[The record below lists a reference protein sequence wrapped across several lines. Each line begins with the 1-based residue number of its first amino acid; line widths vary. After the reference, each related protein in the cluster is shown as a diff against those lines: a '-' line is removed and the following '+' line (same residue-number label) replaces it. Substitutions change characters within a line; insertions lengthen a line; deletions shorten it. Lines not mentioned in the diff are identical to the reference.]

1 VVRNQS
7 MQFLLGNRNAEGK
20 VDRTQEFASLPSR
33 QRRCPKILVSTSHHV
48 RWTLFWQH
56 LLRGSL
62 SALAVVAVLMMASAV
77 RAHAQDELDADD
89 MLAPAL
95 CRFGVNVANQ
105 PVTEFDIASLR
116 IGWYI
121 DYRANASP
129 THPNGADYV
138 PIIRLAPAESNGRPS
153 YSYFPSGAALDAAI
167 AGNPGADWII
177 GNEPDRLY
185 YQDELV
191 PQVYAEAYHDMYYLI
206 KSKDPAARIFAGA
219 IVQPTPV
226 RLQYLDMVL
235 NTYADRYGEP
245 MPVDGWAIH
254 NFILNERSC
263 AHYGDAANKP
273 ADYAI
278 TATQPAYNGGLVC
291 WGADIP
297 PGVPAVEGLIIRIYE
312 PFYNPQTKQYSELPL
327 TADINLFAQ
336 QIVRFRQWMHD
347 RGYTNHPL
355 YLSEYGVL
363 LPERFGFTTSIVN
376 KFMTDTFDYL
386 LNTTD
391 IRLGYPADD
400 YRLVQ
405 RLSWYS
411 TADPG
416 FNGSLYTSLSNVPT
430 QPPFV
435 LSAMGANY
443 QGYTAPIL
451 ATTAI
456 SLTEFEI
463 IPGSILSTI
472 TPATV
477 TLRATVANAGNLVTP
492 TAVTVRFFDPDGVQI
507 GADQSVAVSGCGDTA
522 AATVT
527 WSGVQATDN
536 AKKVRAEMSGGGV
549 PSQSRQATVVIVSQ
563 QQFFPR
569 VGRGIP

>member
-1 VVRNQS
+1 MVRIKSVQS
-7 MQFLLGNRNAEGK
+7 GFE
-20 VDRTQEFASLPSR
+20 SR
-33 QRRCPKILVSTSHHV
+33 RSTPALTWRRLARSG
-48 RWTLFWQH
+48 LA
-56 LLRGSL
+56 GM
-62 SALAVVAVLMMASAV
+62 AVVVVLLAATV
-77 RAHAQDELDADD
+77 VQAHAQDNAEPADAP
-89 MLAPAL
+89 APAL

-105 PVTEFDIASLR
+105 PVTEFDIEPLR

-121 DYRANASP
+121 DYSANSSP
-129 THPNGADYV
+129 SHPNGADYV
-138 PIIRLAPAESNGRPS
+138 PIIRLTPAEVNGQPS
-153 YSYFPSGAALDAAI
+153 YNYYPSGAALDAAI

-185 YQDELV
+185 YQDELR

-206 KSKDPAARIFAGA
+206 KGKDPAARIFAGA

-226 RLQYLDMVL
+226 RLQYLDIVL
-235 NTYADRYGEP
+235 KTYVERYGEP

-263 AHYGDAANKP
+263 GHYADEANKP

-278 TATQPAYNGGLVC
+278 TKTQPTYNSGLVC

-297 PGVPAVEGLIIRIYE
+297 PGLTAVDGLVIRIYE
-312 PFYNPQTKQYSELPL
+312 PFYDPQTRKYSELPL

-336 QIVRFRQWMHD
+336 QIVRFRQWMYD

-376 KFMTDTFDYL
+376 KFMTDTFNYL

-391 IRLGYPADD
+391 ARLGYPADN

-411 TADPG
+411 TVDPG

-430 QPPFV
+430 QPPFE
-435 LSAMGANY
+435 LSPMGANY
-443 QGYTAPIL
+443 QAYTAPITV
-451 ATTAI
+451 TTSV
-456 SLTEFEI
+456 SLTELAI
-463 IPGSILSTI
+463 IPGSVLSTSV
-472 TPATV
+472 PATV
-477 TLRATVANAGNLVTP
+477 TLRAIVGNAGNAVTP
-492 TAVTVRFFDPDGVQI
+492 TPVTVRFYDPDGVQI
-507 GADQSVAVSGCGDTA
+507 GADQAVAVSGCGDTA
-522 AATVT
+522 VASVT
-527 WSGVQATDN
+527 WSGVQAADSGRQ
-536 AKKVRAEMSGGGV
+536 VRAEISGDGV
-549 PSQSRQATVVIVSQ
+549 PTQSRQATVVVANQ

-569 VGRGIP
+569 IGRGIP

>member
-1 VVRNQS
+1 
-7 MQFLLGNRNAEGK
+7 MAM
-20 VDRTQEFASLPSR
+20 
-33 QRRCPKILVSTSHHV
+33 
-48 RWTLFWQH
+48 
-56 LLRGSL
+56 
-62 SALAVVAVLMMASAV
+62 VAVLMAASALG
-77 RAHAQDELDADD
+77 AQAQEDEIDRSDA
-89 MLAPAL
+89 LTPAL

-121 DYRANASP
+121 DYLANASP

-138 PIIRLAPAESNGRPS
+138 PIIRLAPTEVNGQPS
-153 YSYFPSGAALDAAI
+153 YSYFPSGAALDAAV

-185 YQDELV
+185 YQDALL
-191 PQVYAEAYHDMYYLI
+191 PQVYAEAYHEMYYLI
-206 KSKDPAARIFAGA
+206 KSKDPSARIYAGA

-226 RLQYLDMVL
+226 RLRYLDRVL
-235 NTYADRYGEP
+235 ETYLDLYGEP

-263 AHYGDAANKP
+263 THYGNEANKP

-278 TATQPAYNGGLVC
+278 TKTQRSYNGSLVC

-297 PGVPAVEGLIIRIYE
+297 PGVAAVDGLIIRIYE

-327 TADINLFAQ
+327 TADITLFAE
-336 QIVRFRQWMHD
+336 QIVRFRQWMYD

-363 LPERFGFTTSIVN
+363 LPERFGFTPTIVN
-376 KFMTDTFDYL
+376 QFMTDTFNYL

-391 IRLGYPADD
+391 PKLGYPPDD

-411 TADPG
+411 TVDPG
-416 FNGSLYTSLSNVPT
+416 FNGSLYTSLSDIAT
-430 QPPFV
+430 QPPFA
-435 LSAMGANY
+435 LSAIGANY
-443 QGYTAPIL
+443 QAYTAPIL

-456 SLTEFEI
+456 SLTDFEI
-463 IPGSILSTI
+463 ASGYILSETLP
-472 TPATV
+472 TTV
-477 TLRATVANAGNLVTP
+477 TLRATVGNAGHSVTP
-492 TAVTVRFFDPDGVQI
+492 TAVTVRFFDPEGVQI
-507 GADQSVAVSGCGDTA
+507 GVAQEVAVSGCGETA
-522 AATVT
+522 VATVT
-527 WSGVQATDN
+527 WGDVQATDH
-536 AKKVRAEMSGGGV
+536 AKKVRAEISGVGV
-549 PSQSRQATVVIVSQ
+549 PSQSRQATVVVASQ

-569 VGRGIP
+569 VGRAIPCAGRCF